1 LFFAD
6 HFASGVG
13 GFAYLVFANHFAAF
27 TGNSKVLYFRHH
39 AAPGETYFFAN
50 SFGYN
55 FAAIRTN
62 HIAMFLAHIIRAS
75 NGSSFHSGFPDF
87 FADGSVW

>member
-6 HFASGVG
+6 HFASGVR
-13 GFAYLVFANHFAAF
+13 GFADLVFANHFAAF
-27 TGNSKVLYFRHH
+27 TGNREVLYFRHH

-50 SFGYN
+50 CFGN
-55 FAAIRTN
+55 DFAAIRTN
-62 HIAMFLAHIIRAS
+62 HIAIFLADIIRAS

-87 FADGSVW
+87 FADRSVW